1 MNIGSVK
8 MNTCLIM
15 TRECITFLY
24 SPLCSVD
31 YPRVSW
37 QVTGWLRW
45 QHRKHQHPIFHN
57 RDGDGCEHT
66 QNIVHWV
73 CTRCIAALH
82 SEPCRRKVLS
92 TQCAVRGGA
101 FRVVCLGLCLTIR
114 WDTWWEC
121 LCSLIHVNW
130 LCHSRHTAM
139 CSAVRLIASCSIRG
153 LSQSKQ
159 RLAWIQ
165 IAAGQGGHFK
175 SCQPNLLKCQ
185 PCPAFYDLNLTNL
198 ILAYCHLTVQLS

>member
-57 RDGDGCEHT
+57 RDGDGCEYT

-73 CTRCIAALH
+73 CTQCIAQWALQKKSAQHSVCCTGRCI
-82 SEPCRRKVLS
+82 PCSLSGVAPDNKVRHLMGMSLQPDTRELTLPFPPHCNVLS
-92 TQCAVRGGA
+92 
-101 FRVVCLGLCLTIR
+101 
-114 WDTWWEC
+114 
-121 LCSLIHVNW
+121 
-130 LCHSRHTAM
+130 
-139 CSAVRLIASCSIRG
+139 SAAHCQLLNKGSVSI
-153 LSQSKQ
+153 
-159 RLAWIQ
+159 
-165 IAAGQGGHFK
+165 
-175 SCQPNLLKCQ
+175 
-185 PCPAFYDLNLTNL
+185 
-198 ILAYCHLTVQLS
+198 

>member
-57 RDGDGCEHT
+57 RDGDGCEYT

-101 FRVVCLGLCLTIR
+101 FRVVCLGLSGVVPDNKVRHLMGMSLQPDTRELTLPFPPH
-114 WDTWWEC
+114 C
-121 LCSLIHVNW
+121 NVLN
-130 LCHSRHTAM
+130 
-139 CSAVRLIASCSIRG
+139 SAAHCQLLNKGSVSI
-153 LSQSKQ
+153 
-159 RLAWIQ
+159 
-165 IAAGQGGHFK
+165 
-175 SCQPNLLKCQ
+175 
-185 PCPAFYDLNLTNL
+185 
-198 ILAYCHLTVQLS
+198 